1 MADEQGQTGTTEV
14 GDQPASQ
21 EAQPQQQTQQEAQVQ
36 SNEQQR
42 PAKEEP
48 QQEPMPDA
56 LGEGLAAMEKQQA
69 EQKPGAPEKYEP
81 FKLGEDVTLDPETVE
96 AYSKTAKELGLTQEQ
111 AQKVLDS
118 VSPSIQ
124 SKLRADL
131 VASSKKWREQSQ
143 KDPEIGGADFQA
155 KMSVAVAAYQKV
167 ASPELHELLKCSGL
181 GNHPEVIRMFYR
193 VGKMISQDHGVTG
206 SGPREAERKRYASWY
221 PNSNMR

>member
-1 MADEQGQTGTTEV
+1 MADEQNPTGATEV
-14 GDQPASQ
+14 GSQPASQ
-21 EAQPQQQTQQEAQVQ
+21 ETQPQQQPQQAAPAQ
-36 SNEQQR
+36 SNEQAQ
-42 PAKEEP
+42 PNKEE
-48 QQEPMPDA
+48 QKQEPMPDA

-69 EQKPGAPEKYEP
+69 EQKPAAPEKYEP
-81 FKLGEDVTLDPETVE
+81 FKLGEDVMLDPETVE
-96 AYSKTAKELGLTQEQ
+96 AYAQTAKELGLSQEQ

-124 SKLRADL
+124 SKLRAEL
-131 VASSKKWREQSQ
+131 IASSKKWREQSQ

-155 KMSVAVAAYQKV
+155 KMSVAVGAYQKV

-193 VGKMISQDHGVTG
+193 VGKMISQDHGVSG
-206 SGPREAERKRYASWY
+206 SGPREAERKRYSSWY